1 VADRPK
7 TTYLAVYDYG
17 QGGIWTLIDA
27 ASPQEIQR
35 RFPELKVVAERPKW
49 MTDTEFARIER
60 SRHFDIDSAT
70 GWLLNL
76 KQQP

>member
-1 VADRPK
+1 MRDRSK
-7 TTYLAVYDYG
+7 ATFLAVYDYG

-27 ASPQEIQR
+27 GSSEEIER
-35 RFPELKVVAERPKW
+35 RFPELKVVTKRPEW
-49 MTDTEFARIER
+49 MTDVEFARIER

-76 KQQP
+76 KQQS